1 MSFKIEPNQTIGI
14 VGASGSG
21 KTTIFNLISKLY
33 TVNYGEIL
41 IDGIN
46 INDFTEESLRGNIS
60 VISQEPYMF
69 NMSIKENIKIV
80 NPTLSDKKIKEICK
94 MVNLDDF
101 ISNLENKYDTL
112 IGENGI
118 ILSGGLKQRLA
129 IARSLAKNSEIILLD
144 EATSSLDGENQLE
157 VMETIKHI
165 NKEYTILIIAHRLST
180 IIDCDKILV
189 LNNGQVAGFDTHNNL
204 IKNNKIYQKLYR
216 TEYK

>member
-1 MSFKIEPNQTIGI
+1 MGSR
-14 VGASGSG
+14 AS
-21 KTTIFNLISKLY
+21 KTTIFNLIFKLY
-33 TVNYGEIL
+33 TVKNDEIL
-41 IDGIN
+41 IDDIS
-46 INDFTEESLRGNIS
+46 INDYKEESLIGNIS

-94 MVNLDDF
+94 MVNLDEF

-129 IARSLAKNSEIILLD
+129 IARSLAKNAEIILLD
-144 EATSSLDGENQLE
+144 EATSSLDGENQLK
-157 VMETIKHI
+157 VMESIKNI

-189 LNNGQVAGFDTHNNL
+189 LNNGQVAGFDTHDNL